1 MAYNVVNP
9 RTGEISKQYTLKEK
23 YEYYKKKANSS
34 NSTNRQGQKIGF
46 TGRVELANKA
56 NRLKRKMG
64 VNKKRYDYYNK

>member
-23 YEYYKKKANSS
+23 YEYYKRKANSS

-56 NRLKRKMG
+56 NRIKRKMG
-64 VNKKRYDYYNK
+64 VNKKRFDYYNK

>member
-23 YEYYKKKANSS
+23 YEYYKRKANSS

-56 NRLKRKMG
+56 NRIKRKMG

>member
-64 VNKKRYDYYNK
+64 VNKKRYDHYNK

>member
-23 YEYYKKKANSS
+23 YEYYKRKANSS

-56 NRLKRKMG
+56 NRIKRKMG
-64 VNKKRYDYYNK
+64 VNMKRYDYYNK

>member
-1 MAYNVVNP
+1 MAYNIVNP

-23 YEYYKKKANSS
+23 YEYYKRKANSS

-56 NRLKRKMG
+56 NRIKRKMG

>member
-23 YEYYKKKANSS
+23 YEYYKRKANSS

>member
-23 YEYYKKKANSS
+23 YEFYKKKANSS